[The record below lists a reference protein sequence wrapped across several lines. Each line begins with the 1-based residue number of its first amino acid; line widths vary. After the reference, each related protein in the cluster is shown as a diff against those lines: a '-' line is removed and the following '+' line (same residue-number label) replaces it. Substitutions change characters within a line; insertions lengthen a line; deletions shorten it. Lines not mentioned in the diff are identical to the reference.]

1 MNNARNVNNNSL
13 LEEIRALAF
22 VKTELELYLDT
33 HPNCRAALDY
43 YEKTV
48 NELNAKIAEFEDGN
62 TPLTAAGAAGA
73 ERWTWVEEPWP
84 WQAGTATPKDVR

>member
-1 MNNARNVNNNSL
+1 MNNSRNVNNTSL
-13 LEEIRALAF
+13 LEQIRALAF

-43 YEKTV
+43 YENTV
-48 NELNAKIAEFEDGN
+48 NELNEKIAEYEDKN
-62 TPLTAAGAAGA
+62 SPLTAEGAAGA
-73 ERWTWVEEPWP
+73 ERWTWVDTPWP